1 MYSVLKDHLGFSG
14 ALDGLRLMSQ
24 EAEQK
29 ERQGLSGMPLRL
41 FSCSLVSDSLRP
53 HGLQHGIFQARIL
66 EWVAISY
73 SRGSPQTRDQSCVSC
88 IGKWIL
94 YH

>member
-29 ERQGLSGMPLRL
+29 ER
-41 FSCSLVSDSLRP
+41 
-53 HGLQHGIFQARIL
+53 
-66 EWVAISY
+66 
-73 SRGSPQTRDQSCVSC
+73 
-88 IGKWIL
+88 
-94 YH
+94 